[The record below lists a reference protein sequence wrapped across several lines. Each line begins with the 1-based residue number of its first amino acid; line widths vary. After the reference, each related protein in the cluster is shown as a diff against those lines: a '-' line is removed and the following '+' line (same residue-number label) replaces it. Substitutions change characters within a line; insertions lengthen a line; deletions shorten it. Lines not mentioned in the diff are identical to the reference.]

1 MRTVVL
7 MSHAGFRLWLDML
20 DEALRD
26 CLELDPG
33 NATLLAQQEVSRK
46 LRAGEVLGP
55 ADFKVMGWDMPD
67 TEALREI
74 PISLAFGD
82 WKPRRESLHVG
93 PPAVVKPI
101 KDERWRPFE
110 PLLPWLPQR

>member
-26 CLELDPG
+26 CLELDPT

-46 LRAGEVLGP
+46 LRAGEVLEP
-55 ADFKVMGWDMPD
+55 ADFKVMGWKAP
-67 TEALREI
+67 TPEALKI
-74 PISLAFGD
+74 APISSAFD
-82 WKPRRESLHVG
+82 HWPLRREPLRVG

-101 KDERWRPFE
+101 KDER
-110 PLLPWLPQR
+110 